1 MTINKW
7 LNPDKVVESFMLY
20 CYSKLSDEQIEDNLM
35 GFREDMRSGL
45 SKKLKRENPLPNTD
59 SFRDEEVVHQREV
72 EIKKE
77 VDKNDNLLM
86 DTMINKLRLG
96 KKDWKKTIGISFP
109 NE

>member
-7 LNPDKVVESFMLY
+7 LNADKVVESFMLY
-20 CYSKLSDEQIEDNLM
+20 CYSKLSDDQIEENLM
-35 GFREDMRSGL
+35 EFREDMRIGL
-45 SKKLKRENPLPNTD
+45 SKKLKRENPPPNTD
-59 SFRDEEVVHQREV
+59 SFHDEEVIQQREV

-77 VDKNDNLLM
+77 LDKNDSLLM

-96 KKDWKKTIGISFP
+96 KDDWKKLLGIDFP

>member
-7 LNPDKVVESFMLY
+7 LNADKVVESFMLY
-20 CYSKLSDEQIEDNLM
+20 CYSKLSDDQIEENLM
-35 GFREDMRSGL
+35 EFREDMRIGL
-45 SKKLKRENPLPNTD
+45 SKKLKRENPPPNTD
-59 SFRDEEVVHQREV
+59 SFHDEEVIQQREV

-77 VDKNDNLLM
+77 IDKNDGLLM

-96 KKDWKKTIGISFP
+96 KKDWKKIIGISFP